1 MKKILVY
8 IVSVF
13 VAVTAIGCTSD
24 CYVSRE
30 SKLGISLIDSTTY
43 KAKTLKGLTVIGVG
57 SDSILYNNA
66 NVSAIYIPLH
76 INNNITD
83 YKLILPTI
91 VEGKATP
98 DTILLHI
105 EHTPMP
111 QLISEECGCAM
122 FHRINNVTLENNTYN
137 FKMQVTNPNVVN
149 DDNETDINKDTNI
162 KILH

>member
-8 IVSVF
+8 ITSILTA
-13 VAVTAIGCTSD
+13 VAAISCTSE

-30 SKLGISLIDSTTY
+30 SKIGISLIDSTTY
-43 KAKTLKGLTVIGVG
+43 NAKKLNGLTVIGVG

-76 INNNITD
+76 INSNITD
-83 YKLILPTI
+83 YKLILPTK

-98 DTILLHI
+98 DTIILHI
-105 EHTPMP
+105 DHTPAP
-111 QLISEECGCAM
+111 QLISKECGCAM
-122 FHRINNVTLENNTYN
+122 FHHINNVTLENNTYN
-137 FKMQVTNPNVVN
+137 FMMQVTNPNVVN
-149 DDNETDINKDTNI
+149 DDNEKDIKKDTNI